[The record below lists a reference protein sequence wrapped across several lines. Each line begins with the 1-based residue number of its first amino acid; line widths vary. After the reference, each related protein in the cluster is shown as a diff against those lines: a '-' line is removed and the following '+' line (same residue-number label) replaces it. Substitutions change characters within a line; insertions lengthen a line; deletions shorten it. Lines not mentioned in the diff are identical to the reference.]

1 MSDRKV
7 LRLGLC
13 YAVYGY
19 AIMEEAHHSYIPPS
33 NQALNFHD
41 IYVIFS
47 YEEHV
52 AN

>member
-1 MSDRKV
+1 MLS
-7 LRLGLC
+7 
-13 YAVYGY
+13 YGY
-19 AIMEEAHHSYIPPS
+19 AIMEEAGGSSYIPPS